1 MKDQTKKQAILRSLE
16 EMDDKNADK
25 VIKFINNLF
34 FDSLK
39 NTTRQRI
46 KEKAMRQIQKA
57 LQKNAIEATL
67 RRA

>member
-1 MKDQTKKQAILRSLE
+1 MKDQTKKQAIIHSLQ

-25 VIKFINNLF
+25 VIRFINNLF
-34 FDSLK
+34 FDSFK
-39 NTTRQRI
+39 NATRQKL

-57 LQKNAIEATL
+57 LQKHAAEASL